1 MNLIMDKVTGIF
13 TGCLIIFLFDSL
25 FSLFYTLTL
34 DKDGIIFKYLN
45 KTFLVLTVVPSI
57 FLILVAVYLLIFAMV
72 KTTMFLL

>member
-1 MNLIMDKVTGIF
+1 MDKAQGIF
-13 TGCLIIFLFDSL
+13 AGCLAILFFAGL

-45 KTFLVLTVVPSI
+45 KTFLVLSIIPSI
-57 FLILVAVYLLIFAMV
+57 FLILVAIYLLIVAIV

>member
-1 MNLIMDKVTGIF
+1 MDKVTGIF
-13 TGCLIIFLFDSL
+13 TGYLIILLFASL

-45 KTFLVLTVVPSI
+45 KTFLVLTVVPAI
-57 FLILVAVYLLIFAMV
+57 FLILIAIYLLIFAMV

>member
-13 TGCLIIFLFDSL
+13 TGCLIILFFASL
-25 FSLFYTLTL
+25 FLLFYTLTL

-45 KTFLVLTVVPSI
+45 KTFLVLLIIPTI
-57 FLILVAVYLLIFAMV
+57 FLILVAIYLLIFAMV

>member
-1 MNLIMDKVTGIF
+1 MNNISEIF
-13 TGCLIIFLFDSL
+13 TGCLAILLFASL

-45 KTFLVLTVVPSI
+45 KTFLVLSVIPAV
-57 FLILVAVYLLIFAMV
+57 FLILVAIYLLIFAIV